1 MLTYRRNNCIIV
13 FCQAELLDKY
23 APLAQLV
30 EHLTLNQ
37 GVLGSSPRWCTKAFK
52 FLKAFL
58 YACLAPCIVYS
69 TMFQQL
75 TLKILAMC
83 IRYKP

>member
-1 MLTYRRNNCIIV
+1 
-13 FCQAELLDKY
+13 
-23 APLAQLV
+23 
-30 EHLTLNQ
+30 
-37 GVLGSSPRWCTKAFK
+37 
-52 FLKAFL
+52 LKAFL